1 MNIFRLDEANEMLNH
16 AYEEGNIKILRGLAK
31 NKKCLIFCS
40 SNGVYFPNTT
50 EIFRQK
56 IICNDF
62 YEWSRIGSLLIE
74 YVELIIFIRDVRKNF
89 YVTGINEQY
98 NTIDRVIKYFT
109 NILGGYEV
117 RIAGSSAGGYMASI
131 LGVALK
137 ACLVINIG
145 GQWNLYTSNSAV
157 DRYYFLNQYR
167 DNIDYSK
174 WYDLK
179 NIMTDDVPPIFY
191 LYSANNIDDKK
202 AYDYIKDR
210 KGIYEVA
217 TNSHEHAKPVSTEA
231 LCRLLLADVERV
243 KQISLSNRG
252 TVVDIKVLE
261 HQIGNELQVP
271 EITIRQVYSTE
282 TKNEAYL
289 DLLYKWIVQK
299 QKGMPFAFEGNRV
312 AIWGKGK
319 YCSLLLNEL
328 GGGETEIEC
337 IIESKPSEKEYM
349 NYPIV
354 SIQDMPKEID
364 TIIVIPYY
372 DIENIKRMVF
382 SYRRNVR
389 VIGINEL
396 VNI

>member
-1 MNIFRLDEANEMLNH
+1 MEIFRLDEDNEMLNH
-16 AYEEGNIKILRGLAK
+16 AYKEGNIKILRGMAK

-40 SNGVYFPNTT
+40 SNGIYFPNTI
-50 EIFRQK
+50 EMFRHK

-62 YEWSRIGSLLIE
+62 YDWSRIGSLLIE
-74 YVELIIFIRDVRKNF
+74 HVELIIFIRDIRKNF

-98 NTIDRVIKYFT
+98 NTVNHVIKYFES
-109 NILGGYEV
+109 ILGGYEIT
-117 RIAGSSAGGYMASI
+117 IAGSSAGGYMASI
-131 LGVALK
+131 LGVELK
-137 ACLVINIG
+137 ARLVINIG
-145 GQWNLYTSNSAV
+145 GQWNLYTSNSVV
-157 DRYYFLNQYR
+157 DRYYFLNKYR
-167 DNIDYSK
+167 DVIECSR
-174 WYDLK
+174 WYDLR
-179 NIMTDDVPPIFY
+179 NAMENNVTPIFY

-202 AYDYIKDR
+202 AYDYIKGTA
-210 KGIYEVA
+210 GIHEVA
-217 TNSHEHAKPVSTEA
+217 INSVDHAKPVSTEA
-231 LCRLLLADVERV
+231 LCRLLMADVEMV

-252 TVVDIKVLE
+252 TVVDINVLE
-261 HQIGNELQVP
+261 KQIENELQIP
-271 EITIRQVYSTE
+271 EITIRQVYTTE
-282 TKNEAYL
+282 TKNEKYL
-289 DLLYKWIVQK
+289 DLLYKWIDKK
-299 QKGMPFAFEGNRV
+299 QKNMTFVCEGNRV